1 MLASCRSR
9 PMHPVS
15 PVSVSGPCASKQ
27 VRLGRRVV
35 HGAVGLNHGIHAQ
48 FRRLDAARCH
58 DMPKFVTLTQAEYDA
73 LKTLK
78 KLDENTY
85 YSIFEE

>member
-1 MLASCRSR
+1 M
-9 PMHPVS
+9 
-15 PVSVSGPCASKQ
+15 
-27 VRLGRRVV
+27 